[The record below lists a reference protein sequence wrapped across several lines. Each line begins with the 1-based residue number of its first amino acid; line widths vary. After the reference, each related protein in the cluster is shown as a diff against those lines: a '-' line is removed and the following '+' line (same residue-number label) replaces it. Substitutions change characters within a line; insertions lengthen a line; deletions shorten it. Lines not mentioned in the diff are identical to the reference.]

1 MSLSDKSNQF
11 RRDVDRGLA
20 WFTILSAH
28 LFKVHGESTEVTV
41 DLSIHSMVP
50 DFQMQFGACSM
61 LHEVHGLF
69 HMEELL
75 GSHLTRVYRS
85 REPPLHVVY
94 PAQRSMGVFLLCVR
108 QMGCSVWYSIV
119 SQEEWCASFTRSTVV
134 VVRSVSVG
142 E

>member
-50 DFQMQFGACSM
+50 DFQKKFVHVACRMKCMFYLILMSCWD
-61 LHEVHGLF
+61 H
-69 HMEELL
+69 
-75 GSHLTRVYRS
+75 
-85 REPPLHVVY
+85 
-94 PAQRSMGVFLLCVR
+94 
-108 QMGCSVWYSIV
+108 I
-119 SQEEWCASFTRSTVV
+119 
-134 VVRSVSVG
+134 
-142 E
+142 